1 MNHFGAKPLDRL
13 ALEQWRQSPRAQ
25 RLMAQ
30 QIHEV
35 GRVLP
40 DLFGRHLL
48 QIGSWGEDGELL
60 AGSEML
66 HRAVLGTVRGQAG
79 QALIEPERLPVAA
92 KTVDA
97 VLLAHTLEFARS
109 PQSVLREVNRILT
122 DRGRLLVLG
131 FNPWSVWGLR
141 QRLGLRYRAFPPG
154 AQFVRA
160 GRLHDWL
167 ELLDF
172 EVTEIRRFSVGGT
185 FPPVRSDGESFTPAA
200 FVTPMAGA
208 YLLLAKKRVVPLSL
222 IGRPARSIVRPL
234 IGTAAMPGAHST
246 QNRDGD
252 LSPSE

>member
-1 MNHFGAKPLDRL
+1 MNHSIGVMLDRH

-25 RLMAQ
+25 RLLTR

-35 GRVLP
+35 SRVLP

-48 QIGSWGEDGELL
+48 QIGSWGDSGELL

-66 HRAVLGTVRGQAG
+66 HKAVLGTVRGLPG
-79 QALIEPERLPVAA
+79 QALIEPERLPLAA

-97 VLLAHTLEFARS
+97 VLLAHALEFARS

-122 DRGRLLVLG
+122 DRGRLMVLG

-141 QRLGLRYRAFPPG
+141 QRFGLRYRAFPPG

-172 EVTEIRRFSVGGT
+172 EVTEIRRFSVGGD
-185 FPPVRSDGESFTPAA
+185 FP
-200 FVTPMAGA
+200 VTAMAGA

-246 QNRDGD
+246 QNR
-252 LSPSE
+252 E